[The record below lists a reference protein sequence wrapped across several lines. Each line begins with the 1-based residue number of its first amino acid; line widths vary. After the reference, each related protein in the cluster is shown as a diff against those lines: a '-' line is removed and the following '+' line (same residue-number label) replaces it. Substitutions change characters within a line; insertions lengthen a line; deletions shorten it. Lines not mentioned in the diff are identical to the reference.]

1 MSGGNRQSICSIEN
15 YRKWLGPERYPL
27 GRWPSEFSPA
37 LMQQMAINI
46 ALAEDNAGGCG
57 NFSVNGPPG
66 TGKTTLLKDII
77 AEYVVRRARLL
88 ADLNQPDD
96 AFTETPLLVKSLEA
110 GKSQKTF
117 GLQTGRGLSDYGILV
132 TSCNNTAV
140 ENITFELPETS
151 KLPTAEAMSKAGHSQ
166 VFSECKD
173 LFFGD
178 LASNIL
184 NGNTDP

>member
-46 ALAEDNAGGCG
+46 ALAEENAGGCG
-57 NFSVNGPPG
+57 IFSVNGPPG

-117 GLQTGRGLSDYGILV
+117 GLQTGRGLAGLWNSCDIL
-132 TSCNNTAV
+132 
-140 ENITFELPETS
+140 
-151 KLPTAEAMSKAGHSQ
+151 
-166 VFSECKD
+166 
-173 LFFGD
+173 
-178 LASNIL
+178 
-184 NGNTDP
+184 

>member
-1 MSGGNRQSICSIEN
+1 MERVCARALKSDDTDLSISFYAKDLSRVRKSLLDKRPNRLLVNYINAPLMSGGNRQSICSIEN

-46 ALAEDNAGGCG
+46 ALAEENAGGCG
-57 NFSVNGPPG
+57 IFSVNGPPG

-110 GKSQKTF
+110 GKV
-117 GLQTGRGLSDYGILV
+117 RRHLV
-132 TSCNNTAV
+132 CRR
-140 ENITFELPETS
+140 
-151 KLPTAEAMSKAGHSQ
+151 
-166 VFSECKD
+166 D
-173 LFFGD
+173 GD
-178 LASNIL
+178 WPIMEFL
-184 NGNTDP
+184 